1 MKDVRS
7 PNVFQRLRRALVGA
21 PIPTRNAH
29 HERLSPSVGLA
40 VFSSDALSSVAYA
53 TEAVLSILVLMSA
66 QALGLQLWISLAVV
80 GLIAIISFSYRQTI
94 KAYPHGGG
102 SYIVASDNLGETAGV
117 VAGAALLIDY
127 VLTVAVSISA
137 GVAALSSAFPV
148 LHPYLVQLG
157 ILFTM
162 MVAWANLRGMRESG
176 GLFAVPTYGFVIAIF
191 VTLVVGIWR
200 TTTMPAVPQVVV
212 APGLLGTEANY
223 PMLYIV
229 LRAFAAGC
237 TALTGIEAV
246 SDGVQAFRPPEAK
259 NAAKTLMRMA
269 VILATLFL
277 GMGYITT
284 HLPTVS
290 LRAAKDPEYIT
301 LAAQVAKYAFGA
313 GNPLFFIVQFLTAA
327 ILILAANTAFADF
340 PRLSSFLARDGYL
353 PRYMARQGDR
363 LVFHNGILV
372 LAGAAMALI
381 VIFHGELDQLL
392 PLYAVG
398 VFTAFSLSQ
407 SGMVAYWLKR
417 KEEGWRHGLAVS
429 SLGASLCIIVL
440 LIILVTKFKEG
451 AGIVAILLPA
461 VCVVLLAI
469 NRRYRAMTK
478 QLAVEE
484 ALTTE
489 TTGEHIVLLLLPRV
503 HRGTLSALDYASQL
517 QGECQAVHVTINER
531 GLPDLQRKWQQY
543 GRGIP
548 LVVLASPYRSLI
560 QPVLDY
566 VDKLRVDRPGATI
579 TVVVA
584 EAVSTK
590 WYQKLLS
597 ENVAQ
602 QLKVSLAR
610 RKKVVVA
617 NVRYFL
623 N

>member
-1 MKDVRS
+1 LS
-7 PNVFQRLRRALVGA
+7 IFGRLRRALVGA
-21 PIPTRNAH
+21 PIPSREAH
-29 HERLSPSVGLA
+29 HEKLSPTVGLA

-66 QALGLQLWISLAVV
+66 QALGLQVWISLAVV
-80 GLIAIISFSYRQTI
+80 GLIAVISYSYRSTI
-94 KAYPHGGG
+94 KAYPMGGG
-102 SYIVASDNLGETAGV
+102 SYIVASDNLGEGPGV

-148 LHPYLVQLG
+148 LHPYLVHLG

-176 GLFAVPTYGFVIAIF
+176 VLFAFPTYGFVIAIF
-191 VTLVVGIWR
+191 TTIIVGIWR
-200 TTTMPAVPQVVV
+200 TTQMPGMPQTVI
-212 APGLLGTEANY
+212 AEPGAMGSEANY

-246 SDGVQAFRPPEAK
+246 SDGVQAFQPPEAK

-284 HLPTVS
+284 HLPSVS
-290 LRAAKDPEYIT
+290 LLAAKNPDYTT
-301 LAAQVAKYAFGA
+301 LAAQVAKFAFGA
-313 GNPLFFIVQFLTAA
+313 GSPFFFIVQFFTAA

-363 LVFHNGILV
+363 LVFHNGILT
-372 LAGAAMALI
+372 LAGAAIALI

-398 VFTAFSLSQ
+398 VFTAFTLSQ
-407 SGMVAYWLKR
+407 AGMVAHWR
-417 KEEGWRHGLAVS
+417 KKKDDGWQKGLVVS
-429 SLGASLCIIVL
+429 ITGTVLCFIVL
-440 LIILVTKFKEG
+440 LIILGTKFKEG

-461 VCVVLLAI
+461 VCAILLAI
-469 NRRYRAMTK
+469 NRRYKAMTK
-478 QLAVEE
+478 QLAVEDE
-484 ALTTE
+484 LPVTKTD
-489 TTGEHIVLLLLPRV
+489 EHIVLLLLPRV
-503 HRGTLSALDYASQL
+503 HRGTLSALDYAAQL
-517 QGECQAVHVTINER
+517 QGDCQAVHVTINER
-531 GLPDLQRKWQQY
+531 ALPDLQRKWQTY

-566 VDKLRVDRPGATI
+566 VDKLRVDRPHATI

-610 RKKVVVA
+610 RKNVVVA

>member
-1 MKDVRS
+1 M
-7 PNVFQRLRRALVGA
+7 
-21 PIPTRNAH
+21 AH
-29 HERLSPSVGLA
+29 HEKLSPTVGLA

-66 QALGLQLWISLAVV
+66 QALGLQVWISLAVV
-80 GLIAIISFSYRQTI
+80 GLIAVISYSYRSTI
-94 KAYPHGGG
+94 KAYPMGGG
-102 SYIVASDNLGETAGV
+102 SYIVASDNLGEGPGV

-148 LHPYLVQLG
+148 LHPYLVHLG
-157 ILFTM
+157 VLFTM

-176 GLFAVPTYGFVIAIF
+176 VLFAFPTYGFVIAIF
-191 VTLVVGIWR
+191 ATIIVGIWR
-200 TTTMPAVPQVVV
+200 TTQMPAVPQHVI
-212 APGLLGTEANY
+212 AEPGAIGSEANF

-246 SDGVQAFRPPEAK
+246 SDGVQAFQPPEAK

-284 HLPTVS
+284 HLPSVS
-290 LRAAKDPEYIT
+290 LLAAKNPEYTT
-301 LAAQVAKYAFGA
+301 LAAQVAKFAFGA
-313 GNPLFFIVQFLTAA
+313 GSPFFYVVQFFTAA

-340 PRLSSFLARDGYL
+340 PRLGSFLARDGYL

-363 LVFHNGILV
+363 LVFHNGILL
-372 LAGAAMALI
+372 LAGAAIALI

-398 VFTAFSLSQ
+398 VFTAFTLSQ
-407 SGMVAYWLKR
+407 AGMVAHWR
-417 KEEGWRHGLAVS
+417 KSKDEGWQKGLAVS
-429 SLGASLCIIVL
+429 TIGTVLCFTVL
-440 LIILVTKFKEG
+440 LIILGTKFKEG

-461 VCVVLLAI
+461 VCGVLLAI
-469 NRRYRAMTK
+469 NRRYKAMSK
-478 QLAVEE
+478 QLAIEE
-484 ALTTE
+484 QAPLTKTE
-489 TTGEHIVLLLLPRV
+489 EHIVLLLLPRV
-503 HRGTLSALDYASQL
+503 HRGTLTALDYAAQL
-517 QGECQAVHVTINER
+517 QGDCQAVHVTINER
-531 GLPDLQRKWQQY
+531 ALPDLQRKWQTY

-560 QPVLDY
+560 SPVLDY
-566 VDKLRVDRPGATI
+566 VDKLRVDRPHATI

-610 RKKVVVA
+610 RKNVVVA

>member
-1 MKDVRS
+1 MS
-7 PNVFQRLRRALVGA
+7 IFGRLRRALVGA
-21 PIPTRNAH
+21 PIPSREAH
-29 HERLSPSVGLA
+29 HEKLSPTVGLA

-66 QALGLQLWISLAVV
+66 QALGIQIWISLAVV
-80 GLIAIISFSYRQTI
+80 GLIAVISYSYRSTI
-94 KAYPHGGG
+94 KAYPMGGG
-102 SYIVASDNLGETAGV
+102 SYIVASDNLGEGPGV

-148 LHPYLVQLG
+148 LHPYLVHLG

-176 GLFAVPTYGFVIAIF
+176 ALFAVPTYGFVVAIF
-191 VTLVVGIWR
+191 TTIVVGIWR
-200 TTTMPAVPQVVV
+200 TTQIPPGTIQQVIPE
-212 APGLLGTEANY
+212 PGAMGSEANY
-223 PMLYIV
+223 PLIYVI

-277 GMGYITT
+277 GMGYIAT

-290 LRAAKDPEYIT
+290 LLAAKNPHYTT
-301 LAAQVAKYAFGA
+301 LAAQVAKFAFGE
-313 GNPLFFIVQFLTAA
+313 GSWFFYIVQFLTAA

-372 LAGAAMALI
+372 LAGAAIALI

-398 VFTAFSLSQ
+398 VFTAFTLSQ
-407 SGMVAYWLKR
+407 AGMVAHWR
-417 KEEGWRHGLAVS
+417 KHKDDGWQKGLVVS
-429 SLGASLCIIVL
+429 VLGTTLCFIVL
-440 LIILVTKFKEG
+440 LIILGTKFKEG

-461 VCVVLLAI
+461 VCFVLLAI
-469 NRRYRAMTK
+469 NRRYKAMTK
-478 QLAVEE
+478 QLTIEE
-484 ALTTE
+484 IPIEKTD
-489 TTGEHIVLLLLPRV
+489 EHIVLLLLPRV
-503 HRGTLSALDYASQL
+503 HRGTLTALDYAAQL
-517 QGECQAVHVTINER
+517 RGDCQAVHVTINEKA
-531 GLPDLQRKWQQY
+531 LPDLQRKWQTH

-566 VDKLRVDRPGATI
+566 VDKLRVDRPTATI

-610 RKKVVVA
+610 RKNVVVA